1 MHSPKFSKHKDEAWI
16 LVVGDPET
24 RELVA
29 LKRVGGVRGRV
40 RHSLVVSPERVGR
53 LGLSLYVMSD
63 CYLGLDHQFALPLLV
78 EEAGEEIFYS
88 DEE

>member
-1 MHSPKFSKHKDEAWI
+1 M
-16 LVVGDPET
+16 LVLGRTLRLAVRRTVKSGAPGPSSGFL
-24 RELVA
+24 RANCYV
-29 LKRVGGVRGRV
+29 VRGRV

-63 CYLGLDHQFALPLLV
+63 CYLGLDQQFALPLLV

>member
-1 MHSPKFSKHKDEAWI
+1 MTPLT
-16 LVVGDPET
+16 LVDLGLASEP
-24 RELVA
+24 
-29 LKRVGGVRGRV
+29 LKTDLDLVGGLRGRV

-63 CYLGLDHQFALPLLV
+63 CYLGLDQQFALPLLV

>member
-1 MHSPKFSKHKDEAWI
+1 MDLSLASEP
-16 LVVGDPET
+16 
-24 RELVA
+24 
-29 LKRVGGVRGRV
+29 LKTDLDLVGGLRGRV

-63 CYLGLDHQFALPLLV
+63 CYLGLDQQFALPLLV